1 MTFSRISELKKS
13 IKVNFLNIER
23 VYCYITF
30 DGSGVKLDGKLK
42 GLVRL
47 TSYDSLFI
55 FLKRAQIH
63 NLVFENE
70 RDLIKFMFE

>member
-1 MTFSRISELKKS
+1 M
-13 IKVNFLNIER
+13 KVNFLNIER
-23 VYCYITF
+23 IYCYITF

-55 FLKRAQIH
+55 FLKRA
-63 NLVFENE
+63 
-70 RDLIKFMFE
+70 